1 MPLDSAIISRIMPD
15 LDTSSHARSPRKRV
29 FAFLEPAMPELTH
42 AGMRCN
48 LEWDRDTEHWWGQ
61 IDGTEVRITAGHY
74 PDACDLFRQTVEVLT
89 DTARGPD
96 ADPP

>member
-1 MPLDSAIISRIMPD
+1 MPEIHKGIGVAKPRRLEAPEVAAIN
-15 LDTSSHARSPRKRV
+15 AGASPY
-29 FAFLEPAMPELTH
+29 LEPAMPELIH

-48 LEWDRDTEHWWGQ
+48 LEWDRETEHWWGL

-96 ADPP
+96 ADAT